1 MNPSTPGGGARVR
14 RCSTTVAAFVL
25 GLPLAAGALGVL
37 YGPLKGT
44 PAFRY
49 VEHRVEC
56 VEVVMFCCALG
67 TLGAKLWQNVFERR
81 ALRAGAVPAWDGRP
95 AAVSEAPKLLAG
107 LNRLARRAQNTYL
120 VQRVSN
126 VLEFLCQRQSAAGLD
141 DHLRGLAD
149 ADALAL
155 EGSYALTRFITW
167 AVPILG
173 FLGTVLGITGA
184 ISNVSPEVLEKS
196 LSGVTGGLAFAF
208 DATALALGLTMV
220 TMFCSFLVERQE
232 QGVLDAVDLY
242 VDRQL
247 AHRFQRAGADTGPVA
262 EAVRQNAQAVL
273 DAMGQLVQRQADVW
287 AQTIAETEKRS
298 AEGQARL
305 TGALEAALERT
316 LHTHAQRLAALE
328 QQAVEQ
334 GARLL
339 EQMTALAGVV
349 RDTAREQQAALTRVA
364 EGIAAQAAV
373 LGNLQ
378 RGEEN
383 LVHLQAVLHQNLA
396 VLAGA
401 GSFDQAVHSLT
412 AAIHLLMNRLG
423 AAPQQAAVPR
433 PHPGKAA

>member
-14 RCSTTVAAFVL
+14 RCNPTVAAFIL
-25 GLPLAAGALGVL
+25 
-37 YGPLKGT
+37 
-44 PAFRY
+44 
-49 VEHRVEC
+49 
-56 VEVVMFCCALG
+56 
-67 TLGAKLWQNVFERR
+67 
-81 ALRAGAVPAWDGRP
+81 
-95 AAVSEAPKLLAG
+95 
-107 LNRLARRAQNTYL
+107 
-120 VQRVSN
+120 
-126 VLEFLCQRQSAAGLD
+126 
-141 DHLRGLAD
+141 GLAD
-149 ADALAL
+149 ADALAM

-208 DATALALGLTMV
+208 DATALALGLTMI

-247 AHRFQRAGADTGPVA
+247 AHRFQRAGADTGAVA
-262 EAVRQNAQAVL
+262 EAVRQNARAVL

-287 AQTIAETEKRS
+287 AQTIAATEKRS
-298 AEGQARL
+298 TEGQARL

-339 EQMTALAGVV
+339 EQMAALAGVV
-349 RDTAREQQAALTRVA
+349 RDTAREQQAALTRV
-364 EGIAAQAAV
+364 
-373 LGNLQ
+373 
-378 RGEEN
+378 
-383 LVHLQAVLHQNLA
+383 
-396 VLAGA
+396 
-401 GSFDQAVHSLT
+401 
-412 AAIHLLMNRLG
+412 
-423 AAPQQAAVPR
+423 
-433 PHPGKAA
+433 